1 MPIPPR
7 LVITAS
13 QVLWHHFH
21 HGLSGLYVSTATLR
35 MGSAHDLRRS
45 DNPICTY
52 TRRCLLWACKLDA
65 ACNGVWCFIVKAF
78 TPPHLPHNLVGYTFL
93 CSQRLEPLLH
103 RFVSQLRHTH
113 HRYFIDPRHI
123 GHTIHL
129 WTAFVG
135 LFSSTAI
142 RWLSADFTELL
153 TRLEC
158 KRASRSIREGVSRRY
173 PIVPPFGLPVLLKRN
188 IIDIPCFITTL
199 CYNTYIHHTFR
210 GCKFCTKFC
219 LKATW

>member
-35 MGSAHDLRRS
+35 MGSAHDFRRS

-52 TRRCLLWACKLDA
+52 THRCLLWACKLDA

-123 GHTIHL
+123 GCTTHL
-129 WTAFVG
+129 WAAFHISITPCLG
-135 LFSSTAI
+135 SSLPTSPGF
-142 RWLSADFTELL
+142 RHQ
-153 TRLEC
+153 
-158 KRASRSIREGVSRRY
+158 
-173 PIVPPFGLPVLLKRN
+173 PFGLRLPEYQGGRFRALPRHSTLW
-188 IIDIPCFITTL
+188 IISSPKK
-199 CYNTYIHHTFR
+199 
-210 GCKFCTKFC
+210 KFPLQK
-219 LKATW
+219 LDNKVQYS